1 MQVRELFGPSEE
13 AGKVTVHGNRSREV
27 TGLAVD
33 TRSLRRGDLFAALS
47 GPRSDGHS
55 HLREAV
61 ARGASALLVEK
72 GRGKRETVGSD
83 VAVVETDNV
92 RLTLAEAADRFY
104 GHPSGRLDLFG
115 ITGTNGKTSI
125 THVLESVFREAGVKA
140 GVVGTIEYRW
150 DGRREEAPCTT
161 PEAAEL
167 QRILGRMADDGV
179 RAVAMEISSH
189 ALAQHRVGG
198 CAFRVAVFTNLGRDH
213 LDFHADMEDYF
224 AAKARLFRNYRPET
238 VLVNIDDP
246 FGRRL
251 LDMTPNA
258 VSYGLADG
266 ADYTARDVTADSSG
280 IRFTLHAPAGR
291 ELVIRSGLLGIFNAY
306 NVLAAAAAACEYGLA
321 PEDVIR
327 GIEGADT
334 VPGRFEKVSREG
346 EPAVIVDYA
355 HTPEALGNALRAARL
370 LVEGNLLLVFG
381 CGGDRDRGK
390 RRLMGGVAARL
401 ADCTFLTSDNP
412 RSEDPGDILEEI
424 ADGYRAQGEA
434 GERLRIVPD
443 RREAIGKAIAAA
455 GEGDVVLIAG
465 KGHEETQVLSGRTV
479 PFSDREEARR
489 ALREAGK

>member
-1 MQVRELFGPSEE
+1 
-13 AGKVTVHGNRSREV
+13 
-27 TGLAVD
+27 
-33 TRSLRRGDLFAALS
+33 
-47 GPRSDGHS
+47 
-55 HLREAV
+55 
-61 ARGASALLVEK
+61 
-72 GRGKRETVGSD
+72 
-83 VAVVETDNV
+83 
-92 RLTLAEAADRFY
+92 
-104 GHPSGRLDLFG
+104 
-115 ITGTNGKTSI
+115 
-125 THVLESVFREAGVKA
+125 
-140 GVVGTIEYRW
+140 
-150 DGRREEAPCTT
+150 
-161 PEAAEL
+161 
-167 QRILGRMADDGV
+167 MADDGV

-198 CAFRVAVFTNLGRDH
+198 CAFRMAVFTNLGRDH

-238 VLVNIDDP
+238 ILVNIDDP
-246 FGRRL
+246 FGPRL

-258 VSYGLADG
+258 ISYGLADG
-266 ADYTARDVTADSSG
+266 ADYTARGVTAGSSG
-280 IRFTLHAPAGR
+280 MRFTLHAPAGK
-291 ELVIRSGLLGIFNAY
+291 EFVIRSGLLGIFNVY

-346 EPAVIVDYA
+346 EPPVIIDYA
-355 HTPEALGNALRAARL
+355 HTPDALGNALRAARL

-390 RRLMGGVAARL
+390 RQLMGGVAARL
-401 ADCTFLTSDNP
+401 ADRTFLTSDNP

-424 ADGYRAQGEA
+424 AAGYRAQGEA
-434 GERLRIVPD
+434 GDRLRIVPD
-443 RREAIGKAIAAA
+443 RREAIGEAIAAA